1 MKKQISFNW
10 LIIYY
15 FILLSSGFYTRE
27 YGNTDFPS
35 FNWLILM
42 LPICIFIG
50 INITSYIR
58 GKYSFLSIPILI
70 YLILVLFSSLIRG
83 DINTA
88 FDISIWC
95 LPIIII
101 FNSNISLDF
110 KLLNILFLF
119 SILLSIIFFYTG
131 ANQFGF
137 LPTQTTYK
145 TFYWKVTLGSYNTP
159 LGTGFLSLLTLIS
172 NYFYNNKKYSK
183 TFFILISLY
192 FIILSGSR
200 ITIVCLFIG
209 ILLFLINRIY
219 KFRNS
224 YIYKLLP
231 IFILVFF
238 ISFTMNPIFLLK
250 YYSKYDLI
258 NTYIFHE
265 KSSLSEEQFIE
276 SLARPDIW
284 KRHFKIFSTNPI
296 IGVGNFNLRDY
307 FPDAGASGSESALT
321 YFLARDGIFV
331 IFLIIFLYLL
341 IVKALKENN
350 LIQYFFSISFIIIF
364 LGYGSVC
371 STVIYTFLM
380 MLAFFNS
387 GYKYKI

>member
-1 MKKQISFNW
+1 MKKQHTFNF
-10 LIIYY
+10 LVIYY

-27 YGNTDFPS
+27 YGNTGFPS
-35 FNWLILM
+35 VNWLILM

-110 KLLNILFLF
+110 KLLNILFL
-119 SILLSIIFFYTG
+119 SSMLLSIIFFYTG

-200 ITIVCLFIG
+200 TTIICLFIG
-209 ILLFLINRIY
+209 ILLLLINRIY
-219 KFRNS
+219 KFKNS

-238 ISFTMNPIFLLK
+238 FSFVMSPAFLLR
-250 YYSKYDLI
+250 YYSNNDII
-258 NTYIFHE
+258 NTYMFHE
-265 KSSLSEEQFIE
+265 KEKLTEVEFIE
-276 SLARPDIW
+276 KLARSIIW
-284 KRHFKIFSTNPI
+284 KEHFNIFLTNPI
-296 IGVGNFNLRDY
+296 IGVGNHSLYNY
-307 FPDAGASGSESALT
+307 FPDARASGSESALT

-331 IFLIIFLYLL
+331 IFLIFFLYQL
-341 IVKALKENN
+341 IKRALKEKN
-350 LIQYFFSISFIIIF
+350 LVQYSFSISFIILLIS
-364 LGYGSVC
+364 YGSLC
-371 STVIYTFLM
+371 FTNNYIF
-380 MLAFFNS
+380 
-387 GYKYKI
+387 